1 MGVPQGNR
9 LDGRNGEIWKWYVR
23 GLTQEALAE
32 KYEISQ
38 ARVSQIIAQVRE
50 SIPPEDKDKVRQEH
64 LELARTMR
72 AELARLV
79 DMDPIPAYSN
89 GRPIMIADDD
99 GNEKPAEDHSGRL
112 AAMDRLTKWIERE
125 SKLLGVDAPTKV
137 EASVALSE
145 QDAAQALAA
154 EAAARMAE
162 RGDDA

>member
-1 MGVPQGNR
+1 MGVPQDKR

-23 GLTQEALAE
+23 GMTQEALAE
-32 KYEISQ
+32 QYEISQ

-72 AELARLV
+72 AELAKLV
-79 DMDPIPAYSN
+79 DMGPIPAYSN
-89 GRPIMIADDD
+89 GRPITLED
-99 GNEKPAEDHSGRL
+99 GTTAEDHSGRL

-162 RGDDA
+162 RGNADGV

>member
-1 MGVPQGNR
+1 MN
-9 LDGRNGEIWKWYVR
+9 
-23 GLTQEALAE
+23 QEALAE

-38 ARVSQIIAQVRE
+38 QRVSQIIAQVRE

-72 AELARLV
+72 AELAKLV
-79 DMDPIPAYSN
+79 DMGPIPAYSN

-99 GNEKPAEDHSGRL
+99 GTRAGGRSLRAPGRDGPA
-112 AAMDRLTKWIERE
+112 TKWIERE

-162 RGDDA
+162 RGNDA